1 MYITKEKSSN
11 HLIRF
16 TITPKT
22 QSKEPNINMRVA
34 LHATKGNWKR
44 EQKSTQLATSQM
56 LKFSYH
62 WWGGILGSLMS
73 KENNKRK
80 KEKTK
85 KLHLLVT
92 RVVYEILIILAIS
105 TDVFLF
111 ALFGCVV
118 PTCCSMTC
126 IVTYTI

>member
-34 LHATKGNWKR
+34 LHSTKGNRKR

-62 WWGGILGSLMS
+62 
-73 KENNKRK
+73 
-80 KEKTK
+80 
-85 KLHLLVT
+85 
-92 RVVYEILIILAIS
+92 
-105 TDVFLF
+105 
-111 ALFGCVV
+111 
-118 PTCCSMTC
+118 
-126 IVTYTI
+126 